1 MVDIYLGTNKSP
13 QLRGL
18 VCIDCVYDAVVRSQ
32 GQRLGLEWDIQILDK
47 LGHIPELLPSEWGDG
62 ECLSPP

>member
-1 MVDIYLGTNKSP
+1 M
-13 QLRGL
+13 
-18 VCIDCVYDAVVRSQ
+18 CIDCVYDAVVRSQ